1 MFLDSE
7 LNELL
12 EAKAR
17 LVTRCGLRRQMILL
31 ETHTVWA
38 GLRRK
43 VSLAGLGLS
52 LGLQVSN
59 VVLDYLGRR
68 KAKGA

>member
-7 LNELL
+7 LDELL
-12 EAKAR
+12 AAKAR
-17 LVTRCGLRRQMILL
+17 LVTRCGLRRQMVLL
-31 ETHTVWA
+31 ETHTAWT

-52 LGLQVSN
+52 LGFQVSQM
-59 VVLDYLGRR
+59 VLDYLGRR
-68 KAKGA
+68 KAKRA